1 MDFGVI
7 ELDPEVQEFRR
18 EVQQFLDTHLTAEVI
33 AEDRRTGNGHDQG
46 FHEAL
51 GARGWIMPM
60 WPVNEGGAGLDPLR
74 ARILAL
80 ELAWRQSM
88 WVSISRLITTT
99 IALGVRAWANDALR
113 EEILPGVAR
122 GSVLMCLGYTEP
134 DSGSDMAAAKT
145 RATRDG
151 DDWVIRGQKMFTTGA
166 QNSHY
171 VWLLTRT
178 DPEAPKTQGL
188 TMFLVPLNLAGVQI
202 TPIHT
207 LGGERTN
214 TVYLDGV
221 RVADHYRVG
230 PAGQGWRVV
239 AGALDAEHRM
249 GKIED
254 RGIGDDANLGTWQ
267 GLVHRLTDAATRWAE
282 TARYPNGSPVAD
294 DPLARQRVAQV
305 ALNAEVATVLDG
317 PMSKVTSAMSLIR
330 GAADLVDLFGPA
342 GTVLAGEDGAVCD
355 GELEFLH
362 RFAQGT
368 AIYGG
373 SVEIFHN
380 MLAERAL
387 ELPRA
392 RLLPPR
398 QRSAP

>member
-1 MDFGVI
+1 MDFGVT
-7 ELDPEVQEFRR
+7 EVNPEAQVFQR
-18 EVQQFLDTHLTAEVI
+18 EVRQFLDEHLTPELI
-33 AEDRRTGNGHDQG
+33 AEDRLTGNGHNQT
-46 FHEAL
+46 FHEKL

-60 WPVNEGGAGLDPLR
+60 WPVDEGGAGLDPLR

-99 IALGVRAWANDALR
+99 IALGVRAWASDALR
-113 EEILPGVAR
+113 QEVLPGVAH
-122 GSVLMCLGYTEP
+122 GTVLMCLGYTEP

-145 RATRDG
+145 KATRDG
-151 DDWVIRGQKMFTTGA
+151 DDWVIQGQKMFTTGA

-188 TMFLVPLNLAGVQI
+188 TMFLVPLNIEGVEI

-221 RVADHYRVG
+221 RVSDHYRVG
-230 PAGQGWRVV
+230 PVGQGWKVV

-249 GKIED
+249 GRLED

-267 GLVHRLTDAATRWAE
+267 GLVHRLTDVAVRWAR
-282 TARYPNGSPVAD
+282 TGHHPDGTPVLD
-294 DPLARQRVAQV
+294 DPLVRERVAQV
-305 ALNAEVATVLDG
+305 ALDAEVASILDG
-317 PMSKVTSAMSLIR
+317 PMSKVATATSLIR
-330 GAADLVDLFGPA
+330 GGADLVDLLGPP
-342 GTVLAGEDGAVCD
+342 GTLLAGEDGAVCD
-355 GELEFLH
+355 GEVEFLH

-380 MLAERAL
+380 MLAERVL
-387 ELPRA
+387 GLPRA
-392 RLLPPR
+392 RMLPPR
-398 QRSAP
+398 ERS

>member
-1 MDFGVI
+1 MDFGVVDL
-7 ELDPEVQEFRR
+7 EPEVQDFRR
-18 EVQQFLDTHLTAEVI
+18 EVQQFLDAHLTAEVI
-33 AEDRRTGNGHDQG
+33 AEDRRTGNGHNQE

-60 WPVNEGGAGLDPLR
+60 WPVSEGGAGLDPLR

-88 WVSISRLITTT
+88 WVSISRLVTTT
-99 IALGVRAWANDALR
+99 IALGLRAWASDALR

-122 GSVLMCLGYTEP
+122 GTVLMCLGYTEP

-166 QNSHY
+166 QNAHY

-178 DPEAPKTQGL
+178 DTEAQKTQGL
-188 TMFLVPLNLAGVQI
+188 TMFLVPLDLPGVEI
-202 TPIHT
+202 TPIET

-214 TVYLDGV
+214 TVYFDSV
-221 RVADHYRVG
+221 RVRDHYRVG
-230 PAGQGWRVV
+230 PAGHGWRVV

-249 GKIED
+249 GRIED
-254 RGIGDDANLGTWQ
+254 RGIGDDGNLGTWQ
-267 GLVHRLTDAATRWAE
+267 GLIHRLSDSALQWAAN
-282 TARYPNGSPVAD
+282 ARHPDGSPVGH
-294 DPLARQRVAQV
+294 DPLVRERVARA
-305 ALNAEVATVLDG
+305 ALDAEVASLLGG
-317 PMSKVTSAMSLIR
+317 PMSKVSTATALIR
-330 GAADLVDLFGPA
+330 NSADLMDLLGPA
-342 GTVLAGEDGAVCD
+342 GVLPAGEDGAVCGGD
-355 GELEFLH
+355 IEFLH
-362 RFAQGT
+362 RFSQGT

-380 MLAERAL
+380 MLAERVL
-387 ELPRA
+387 GLPRA

-398 QRSAP
+398 ERTA

>member
-1 MDFGVI
+1 MNFGVI
-7 ELDPEVQEFRR
+7 EVGPEVQAFRG
-18 EVQQFLDTHLTAEVI
+18 EVQQFLDEHLTPEVI
-33 AEDRRTGNGHDQG
+33 AEDRLTGNGHSQA

-60 WPVNEGGAGLDPLR
+60 WPVEEGGAGLDPLR

-99 IALGVRAWANDALR
+99 IALGVRAWASDTLR

-122 GSVLMCLGYTEP
+122 GTVLMCLGYTEP

-145 RATRDG
+145 RATHDG
-151 DDWVIRGQKMFTTGA
+151 DDWVIQGQKMFTTGA

-171 VWLLTRT
+171 VWLLART
-178 DPEAPKTQGL
+178 DPDAPKTQGL
-188 TMFLVPLNLAGVQI
+188 TMFLVPLDRPGIEI

-214 TVYLDGV
+214 TVYLDSV
-221 RVADHYRVG
+221 RVSDHYRVG
-230 PAGQGWRVV
+230 PVGQGWRVV

-249 GKIED
+249 GRIED
-254 RGIGDDANLGTWQ
+254 RGIGDDANMGTWQ
-267 GLVHRLTDAATRWAE
+267 GLIHRLTDVAVRWA
-282 TARYPNGSPVAD
+282 ASGQHPDGSPVAD
-294 DPLARQRVAQV
+294 DPLACERVAQV
-305 ALNAEVATVLDG
+305 ALDAEVAAILEG
-317 PMSKVTSAMSLIR
+317 PMSKVATATSLIR
-330 GAADLVDLFGPA
+330 GSADLIDLFGPA
-342 GTVLAGEDGAVCD
+342 GTLLAGEDGAVCD
-355 GELEFLH
+355 GDVEFLH

-380 MLAERAL
+380 MLAERVL
-387 ELPRA
+387 GLPRA
-392 RLLPPR
+392 RMLPPR
-398 QRSAP
+398 ERT